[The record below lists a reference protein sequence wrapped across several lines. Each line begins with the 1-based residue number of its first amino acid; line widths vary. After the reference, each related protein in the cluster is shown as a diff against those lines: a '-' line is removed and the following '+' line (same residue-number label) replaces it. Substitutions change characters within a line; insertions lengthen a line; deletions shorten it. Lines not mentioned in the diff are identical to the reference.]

1 MPTLGIKLDEVAR
14 DVLDALLCLFFEP
27 FPRTCSQC
35 RQTRR
40 FTSIATT
47 ILGDFIQRMY
57 RNIYNVASLIDDAN
71 HLLIR
76 IACRNSHQTS
86 KFTNTKINMHNKVAR
101 LHFLKFFKRECHL
114 ASSCLIR
121 LEVVLMEAF
130 KYLVIS
136 ETA

>member
-1 MPTLGIKLDEVAR
+1 MSTLSVELDEVAR
-14 DVLDALLCLFFEP
+14 DVLDALLRLLFEP

-40 FTSIATT
+40 FASVATT

-86 KFTNTKINMHNKVAR
+86 KLTNTKINMHDEVAW
-101 LHFLKFFKRECHL
+101 LHFLQFFKRERHL
-114 ASSCLIR
+114 ASSCFIR
-121 LEVVLMEAF
+121 LEVILMEAF
-130 KYLVIS
+130 KYLVIGK
-136 ETA
+136 TA

>member
-1 MPTLGIKLDEVAR
+1 MPTLSVELDEVAR
-14 DVLDALLCLFFEP
+14 NVLDALLRLFFEP

-35 RQTRR
+35 RQTGRLA
-40 FTSIATT
+40 SIAPSV
-47 ILGDFIQRMY
+47 LGDFIQCMY

-76 IACRNSHQTS
+76 ITCRNSHQTS
-86 KFTNTKINMHNKVAR
+86 KLTNTKINMHDEVAW
-101 LHFLKFFKRECHL
+101 LHFLQFFKRERHL
-114 ASSCLIR
+114 ASSCLVR